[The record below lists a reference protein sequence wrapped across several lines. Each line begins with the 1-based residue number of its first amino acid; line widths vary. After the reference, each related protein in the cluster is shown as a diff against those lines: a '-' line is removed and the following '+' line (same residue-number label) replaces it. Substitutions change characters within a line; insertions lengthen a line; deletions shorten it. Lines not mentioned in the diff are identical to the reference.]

1 MGEGK
6 SAFPVH
12 APLWGGVDIESGTG
26 GLDITGPVGLVS
38 EDCFPSNGVIFHARN
53 SALET
58 YRKCVHIL
66 SGEKDPKVKRV
77 PCIPSLPTQCKKQG
91 CR

>member
-6 SAFPVH
+6 SAFPVL

-26 GLDITGPVGLVS
+26 GLDIIGPGGLVS
-38 EDCFPSNGVIFHARN
+38 EDCFPSNRVIFHASN
-53 SALET
+53 STLET

-66 SGEKDPKVKRV
+66 SGKR
-77 PCIPSLPTQCKKQG
+77 P
-91 CR
+91 